1 MEAKEGTVMES
12 ILRFMKDD
20 IVAIWIAPIVI
31 AAVMGIWKLV
41 TAKVMERRKGMPFR
55 TYRKRN
61 VNVFEKY
68 CEKNRI
74 HSVVSYG
81 DANALHLITEL
92 NRGKIRVKA
101 EVDLQNKPRNNDNRN
116 FVMILLK
123 YIPKC
128 NMTYFYNKKYSFMF
142 DVKSE
147 KGICGMQVEV
157 KDIYGAKVIDEF
169 VKVENEWRHYSF
181 KLNEYGESEAWKE
194 IQEICF
200 TFFTEK
206 KYILKNKGWV
216 EIEDCILKV
225 E

>member
-1 MEAKEGTVMES
+1 MENV
-12 ILRFMKDD
+12 IQFMKDD

-31 AAVMGIWKLV
+31 AAVIGIWGIVV
-41 TAKVMERRKGMPFR
+41 TKAKERRKGMPFR
-55 TYRKRN
+55 TYKQKN
-61 VNVFEKY
+61 VNIFEKY

-92 NRGKIRVKA
+92 NRGKVRVKA
-101 EVDLQNKPRNNDNRN
+101 NMDLQNKPRNNDNRN

-123 YIPKC
+123 YISKC
-128 NMTYFYNKKYSFMF
+128 NMTYFYYKKYSLMF

-157 KDIYGAKVIDEF
+157 KDIYGAKVIDEY

-200 TFFTEK
+200 TFFMEK
-206 KYILKNKGWV
+206 EYISKNKGCV
-216 EIEDCILKV
+216 EIEGCILKV

>member
-1 MEAKEGTVMES
+1 MEKILQFME
-12 ILRFMKDD
+12 KD
-20 IVAIWIAPIVI
+20 IVAIWVAPIVI
-31 AAVMGIWKLV
+31 AAIIGVWKWI
-41 TAKVMERRKGMPFR
+41 TAKARERRRGMPFC
-55 TYRKRN
+55 TYGKRD

-81 DANALHLITEL
+81 DANALSLITEL
-92 NRGKIRVKA
+92 NKRKVKVRA

-128 NMTYFYNKKYSFMF
+128 NMTYFYAKGYSFMF
-142 DVKSE
+142 DAKSE

-157 KDIYGAKVIDEF
+157 KDIYGAKVMDEF
-169 VKVENEWRHYSF
+169 VKVSNEWRHYSF
-181 KLNEYGESEAWKE
+181 KLNEYGESVAWKE

-206 KYILKNKGWV
+206 EYISKNKGGV
-216 EIEDCILKV
+216 EIENCILKV